1 MGDLTQGRRRDP
13 AERELDAIPHAPLA
27 STGGACYPALMS
39 ANLVPLETF
48 LNLPDHARLLG
59 LDLGTKTIGLALSD
73 VERQIATP
81 LETIKRVKFGLDA
94 AALLK
99 IATKFDVAGLVIGLP
114 LNMDGTEGPRV
125 QSTRAFVR
133 NLAPLTAL
141 PIAFWD
147 ERMSTLAVTRTL
159 LSADA
164 SRAKRAEVVD
174 KMAAAY
180 ILQGALDRLM
190 RMEPPDT
197 DEA

>member
-1 MGDLTQGRRRDP
+1 
-13 AERELDAIPHAPLA
+13 
-27 STGGACYPALMS
+27 MS

-99 IATKFDVAGLVIGLP
+99 IAAKFEVAGLVIGLP

-133 NLAPLTAL
+133 NLAPLTSL
-141 PIAFWD
+141 PITFWD